1 MEIHQMD
8 VKTAFLNGDLEEEIY
23 MEQPEGFTHEGE
35 HLVCKLHKSLYGLK
49 QSPRAWNQKL
59 DAFLKSIEFTRSD
72 ADFSV
77 YVAQVK
83 DVKFFIVVYVD
94 DLILVCNN
102 KDKLLQVKEELSRKF
117 EMKDLGDLHFF
128 LGMEVERDRAQRL
141 LYINQIGYLKE
152 ILKRFRM
159 EDCKA
164 IGVPLDPKMKLKKNV
179 NKDDEMVKVP
189 YQQAVGSLMYA
200 MLCTRPDLA
209 YPISVVSQHM
219 ANPSLEHWIAVK
231 RIFRYLQGTL
241 RFKLRFGGLS
251 LQDVVGYCD
260 ADWAGDLE
268 DRRSTTGFVFMMG
281 GGATSWSSKR
291 QPTIALSTTEA
302 EYMASTQATKEA
314 IWMNKLMK
322 ELGYMKEKKA
332 MVIRCDNQGAISLT
346 KNPTQHARTK
356 HIDVQHHFVR
366 ERVENGEVTFEY
378 CSTEEMVADVLTKAL
393 PKERHYK
400 LISMFGLET
409 S

>member
-1 MEIHQMD
+1 
-8 VKTAFLNGDLEEEIY
+8 
-23 MEQPEGFTHEGE
+23 
-35 HLVCKLHKSLYGLK
+35 
-49 QSPRAWNQKL
+49 
-59 DAFLKSIEFTRSD
+59 
-72 ADFSV
+72 
-77 YVAQVK
+77 
-83 DVKFFIVVYVD
+83 
-94 DLILVCNN
+94 
-102 KDKLLQVKEELSRKF
+102 
-117 EMKDLGDLHFF
+117 MKDLGDLHFF

-152 ILKRFRM
+152 ILKCFRM

-164 IGVPLDPKMKLKKNV
+164 IGVPLDPKTKLKKNV
-179 NKDDEMVKVP
+179 NNDDEMVKVP
-189 YQQAVGSLMYA
+189 YQQAVGA

-241 RFKLRFGGLS
+241 QFKLRFGGLS
-251 LQDVVGYCD
+251 SQDVVGYCD

-314 IWMNKLMK
+314 IWMTKFMK

>member
-1 MEIHQMD
+1 
-8 VKTAFLNGDLEEEIY
+8 
-23 MEQPEGFTHEGE
+23 
-35 HLVCKLHKSLYGLK
+35 
-49 QSPRAWNQKL
+49 
-59 DAFLKSIEFTRSD
+59 
-72 ADFSV
+72 
-77 YVAQVK
+77 
-83 DVKFFIVVYVD
+83 
-94 DLILVCNN
+94 
-102 KDKLLQVKEELSRKF
+102 
-117 EMKDLGDLHFF
+117 
-128 LGMEVERDRAQRL
+128 
-141 LYINQIGYLKE
+141 
-152 ILKRFRM
+152 
-159 EDCKA
+159 
-164 IGVPLDPKMKLKKNV
+164 VPLDPKTKLKKNV
-179 NKDDEMVKVP
+179 NKDEEMVKVP

-241 RFKLRFGGLS
+241 QFKLRFGGLS
-251 LQDVVGYCD
+251 PQDVVGYCD

-268 DRRSTTGFVFMMG
+268 DRRSTTGFVFMIG
-281 GGATSWSSKR
+281 GGAITWSSKR

-314 IWMNKLMK
+314 IWMTKLMK

-378 CSTEEMVADVLTKAL
+378 CPTEEMVADVLTKAL